1 MLPSTTSIYMDFQSQ
16 DSTAP
21 RPSCQSQRTLYVTR
35 EEWSFER
42 PRVPVETRELDRGR
56 DHLLNGF
63 FVGLRFCFS
72 KMRRCATGRGNCS
85 KESIQIKMES
95 LADPSCRPETGS
107 GGTQQSPGNPRQ
119 AIMPRCVS
127 QCWYASTLSLP
138 FFLMLEASKLQKSNA
153 DPEASLRKLG
163 VSLSTSEL
171 DGILRIFDSDGSGSI
186 DPCTIELETS
196 WNLKWPTIDIHRYW
210 NGSYIFGETLKHGH
224 IRFGNSMDSSGRC
237 GQ

>member
-1 MLPSTTSIYMDFQSQ
+1 MDFQSQ

-95 LADPSCRPETGS
+95 LADPSCRPRDRKRRDTTVTWKSETSHNAEVCISMLVRFDTLPTIFFDVGSLKTSEIQCGS
-107 GGTQQSPGNPRQ
+107 GGFAAKAGGVLKHLR
-119 AIMPRCVS
+119 VG
-127 QCWYASTLSLP
+127 W
-138 FFLMLEASKLQKSNA
+138 
-153 DPEASLRKLG
+153 DPPYFRLWRK
-163 VSLSTSEL
+163 
-171 DGILRIFDSDGSGSI
+171 R
-186 DPCTIELETS
+186 
-196 WNLKWPTIDIHRYW
+196 IHRSLHNWTW
-210 NGSYIFGETLKHGH
+210 NILKPQVANH
-224 IRFGNSMDSSGRC
+224 RYP
-237 GQ
+237 